1 MIKLLINVLFHFF
14 IFLIDKK
21 TQEIGNSIISD
32 NPFSL
37 RYVPDQYKTQ
47 QMCDQAANDFL
58 ASLKIVPEWFVIS
71 KMIKILFTAL

>member
-1 MIKLLINVLFHFF
+1 MFCF
-14 IFLIDKK
+14 IFLYSWLIKK

-47 QMCDQAANDFL
+47 QMCDQAAADCL